1 MWKASRASPAV
12 TCASSSSV
20 KVISR
25 MGLPEYNTARKRQV
39 VERFRESFCKLCAL
53 IVSAFSQP
61 RPVQWNGDNEVK
73 TVFVARLSKFPSIE
87 ATDLH
92 ADLRPVIVFQLV
104 QEILDHATFQ
114 KF

>member
-39 VERFRESFCKLCAL
+39 VERFRESFPHLPPVL
-53 IVSAFSQP
+53 YDLLSRIVPNSVLLADEFSGRSK
-61 RPVQWNGDNEVK
+61 RPKCFD
-73 TVFVARLSKFPSIE
+73 SP
-87 ATDLH
+87 
-92 ADLRPVIVFQLV
+92 
-104 QEILDHATFQ
+104 
-114 KF
+114 